1 MTARRRTPASMDA
14 SLDVDAALCGMNAE
28 ELRGLIRDLLLEFDD
43 RVHGRIRD
51 LVIERAAR
59 SDSGWAP
66 DRPTPDSI
74 SSVLDFA
81 KAVKRVGYAD
91 PSEVDEYL
99 RQGINAFLGRD
110 YVSAL
115 EVFSALLLPLG
126 EGDID
131 LGQHEMIDEVLS
143 VDVAAC
149 AAMYVVATY
158 MPAQPTQRAETV
170 WAAIDEVRGV
180 GHFWEPLREMERV
193 AVEPLAQFDDFL
205 RQWRALIEEN
215 RGERESEWDSDEDRW
230 LREVVVRIEGA
241 GGLADLARATRRAG
255 DLRAWCRML
264 VTAKDWKAALAAH
277 EEAADIV
284 TGKAYSR
291 GEFLDGV
298 ALAARK
304 LGRRDLPTR
313 LERAWREA
321 PSMLRLRRWLGSAKS
336 SVVVRKR
343 ATQALEVCPR
353 KCVRQSGLLYVVL
366 GDLSRAA
373 KLLSRAPGLGWSDA
387 EHPGHLLFPLFR
399 RLLGG
404 ADTEASREL
413 DLISLRDMD
422 ADELEWV
429 TDDREEPRLD
439 APGVYEIVQL
449 AGTGETSGDEAR
461 TVVPRAMRKAAEKR
475 VAGVIENKRRRHYD
489 HAAKLVATCAALDS
503 SPETVS
509 WVAGVRDEYRRY
521 PAFQRELASHL
532 RL

>member
-1 MTARRRTPASMDA
+1 MARRRTPALLDA
-14 SLDVDAALCGMNAE
+14 TLDVDAALSGMNAK

-43 RVHGRIRD
+43 RAHGRILD

-59 SDSGWAP
+59 NDSGWAP

-74 SSVLDFA
+74 SSILDFA
-81 KAVKRVGYAD
+81 KAAKRVGYAD

-99 RQGINAFLGRD
+99 RQGMNAFLGRD
-110 YVSAL
+110 YVSAID
-115 EVFSALLLPLG
+115 VFCALLAPLVD
-126 EGDID
+126 GDID

-158 MPAQPTQRAETV
+158 MSAQPTPCAEAV

-193 AVEPLAQFDDFL
+193 AVEPLARLDDFL
-205 RQWRALIEEN
+205 RRWRALIEEN
-215 RGERESEWDSDEDRW
+215 RGECKSEWDSDEDRW
-230 LREVVVRIEGA
+230 LREVVERMEGA
-241 GGLADLARATRRAG
+241 DGLADLARATRRAG

-284 TGKAYSR
+284 TDKAYSC
-291 GEFLDGV
+291 GAFLDGA
-298 ALAARK
+298 ALAARE
-304 LGRRDLPTR
+304 LGRRDLPAR

-336 SVVVRKR
+336 RVLVRKR
-343 ATQALEVCPR
+343 AAQALEVCPR
-353 KCVRQSGLLYVVL
+353 KCARQSGLLYAIV
-366 GDLSRAA
+366 GDLNSSA
-373 KLLSRAPGLGWSDA
+373 KLLSRAPGLGWSAA
-387 EHPGHLLFPLFR
+387 EHPGHLLFPLFQ

-404 ADTEASREL
+404 AGTEASREL

-422 ADELEWV
+422 ADELEWM

-449 AGTGETSGDEAR
+449 AGTGETSGDKAR
-461 TVVPRAMRKAAEKR
+461 TAVLHAMRKAAEKR
-475 VAGVIENKRRRHYD
+475 VAGVIQNKRRRHYD

-509 WVAGVRDEYRRY
+509 WVAGVRDKYRRY

-532 RL
+532 RH